1 MPVTAMI
8 FLGVFLAIL
17 SILDI
22 ILLVSLLAPGDER
35 NQIIAWKASSLTLL
49 GTVGSLILE
58 VIENFVRAQPMSINP
73 FVHLEV
79 IAIIYF
85 IFLLYYRKRYGG

>member
-1 MPVTAMI
+1 MPFWISFCWYHSRA
-8 FLGVFLAIL
+8 L
-17 SILDI
+17 
-22 ILLVSLLAPGDER
+22 R
-35 NQIIAWKASSLTLL
+35 IIAWKASSLTLL

>member
-8 FLGVFLAIL
+8 FLGVFLAIFA
-17 SILDI
+17 ILDI

-35 NQIIAWKASSLTLL
+35 KASSLTLL